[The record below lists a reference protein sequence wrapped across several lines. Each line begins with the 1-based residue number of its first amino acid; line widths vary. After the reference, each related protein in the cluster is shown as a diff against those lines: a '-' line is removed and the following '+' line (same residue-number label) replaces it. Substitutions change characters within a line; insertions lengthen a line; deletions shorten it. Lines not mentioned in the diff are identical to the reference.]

1 MAGGGKVPSDAG
13 KIQPS
18 ERNRTNDDAS
28 FKRAEQKFAAQNVER
43 EQKRQSFH
51 FQRPIN
57 AVDPRVREREEH
69 PEQISNQGS
78 SNDLAGRNVPPID
91 SPIDSGQTNDS
102 QASYN
107 ARRQK
112 TQAAKAEKLAE
123 TEQKDIEIKANQAEQ
138 QLAYDVA
145 QANLNASSNIA
156 FNVNPNV
163 GSDANQ
169 QPIPS
174 ETGQTMPV
182 FPEAPG
188 IMPKSS
194 TNGINSTSGT
204 NSTPGGTIKAEYFSP
219 TSEAVE
225 GPGGSADTLV
235 GTPGQNGGGIKVT
248 QQGPGYRED
257 AIVAEP
263 PRHAENIVEQNA
275 PASISPDV
283 SAPKDDSY
291 ETPLESAKENMRPNF
306 LASVFGG
313 AKRKPAQG
321 KTTRGGSDALRN
333 AEKNASNL
341 DSSFGLDAQTGE
353 NEVNSDFVNNV
364 GSQKLENNSENQK
377 VKSGF
382 LKKKGPLMSII
393 ISLLFGGGGMYMT
406 QASLP
411 FTVLDKLND
420 TFDSQDISV
429 NKRSGVF
436 TKLMAKNAKNIDAS
450 SGATKKNLFGK
461 QKFSVSKKMRKRMKA
476 NNLNIITDKNNPNVG
491 KLEFTD
497 KNGNTKLYT
506 PAEFENA
513 YKNNTEIRKS
523 YDAAAHPWKTSVSN
537 FLDKGFQKIMN
548 RFGLKKRA
556 LDGYDAKSD
565 PTGEKARKG
574 LANEVENTFEDG
586 ANNTR
591 ASGGENDDE
600 GMLKDDPD
608 DSDPTTPADE
618 VEKGKSKASNIS
630 AKLSASL
637 KKAFQVSQ
645 VVCMVPT
652 IMTGATLIAQAYQLY
667 QVVKIAM
674 LFMSGVDQARA
685 GDAASSPVNALGR
698 SLVEQSSERRYTSK
712 FSAESDYEEENDDYG
727 YYEYTT
733 HEEFESNE
741 TEARSAIQS
750 EGMSKLFT
758 GDPVAEADE
767 SIRSFNSENVLKG
780 KFQEIE
786 DEVEDNLGILG
797 DLLDD
802 FDTST
807 FLTDEALK
815 ASTFYAC
822 QVARMS
828 LAYAMLGFDVAALVA
843 SFEAAA
849 TGWTA
854 GTAAGAGACA
864 ATVVLA
870 GAAPVCGV
878 VGGIIGGLVGF
889 FTGQAGKKALK
900 AALKMAVSML
910 GSLVASWAASHVATF
925 LVNMLK
931 RKAVTE
937 FFGEDLGN
945 AIMSGSHSI
954 MADNHRSSG
963 GLLADKEGY
972 IAMLIQQDAVNAE
985 EAKSD
990 RLARSPFDITSQNTF
1005 AGQLAATLTPVLWQ
1019 SDSLLDTVGKF
1030 GSTVRNS
1037 AKVFL
1042 PTASAYNAAKQAEY
1056 AEDWTANNCENLD
1069 AIGVVGDEFCN
1080 PYIVTDFD
1088 TMFTDDSEDDE
1099 IETAD
1104 NTPYKVMQDVGQSNF
1119 ADDIDS
1125 TENPK
1130 IKEGSDL
1137 ADYILNC
1144 SERESAFG
1152 YADENIA
1159 GRYDTQKN
1167 DVWGMI
1173 DLVSDWRDAH
1183 SGDEILDHFGWIDGS
1198 NCVIHEDLDY
1208 ADALD
1213 YDDIKNFSRYME
1225 DQRLAETM
1233 GVVEES
1239 AVSVFLDEYYE
1250 KNPKDMSQKAV
1261 LARMAGMTT
1270 ETFDSVMAGI
1280 EVVDFIAHYDPTDYY
1295 PTPAVHKE
1303 DPSYTIED
1311 WRMVEDD
1318 GVLALIYEN
1327 NSSLNYYQR
1336 NFAVA

>member
-1 MAGGGKVPSDAG
+1 MAGGGKIPSDAG
-13 KIQPS
+13 KIRQS

-28 FKRAEQKFAAQNVER
+28 FKRADQKFAAQNSER
-43 EQKRQSFH
+43 EQKRRASN
-51 FQRPIN
+51 FQRPSN
-57 AVDPRVREREEH
+57 AVGSRLHEREEH
-69 PEQISNQGS
+69 HESVVNQGS
-78 SNDLAGRNVPPID
+78 SDDLAGRNASPMD
-91 SPIDSGQTNDS
+91 SNKTHDSMSG
-102 QASYN
+102 YN
-107 ARRQK
+107 ERRQK
-112 TQAAKAEKLAE
+112 AQSAKAEKLAE
-123 TEQKDIEIKANQAEQ
+123 TERKDIEIKANQAEQ

-145 QANLNASSNIA
+145 QANLDASSNIG
-156 FNVNPNV
+156 FNANPNV
-163 GSDANQ
+163 GSNANRWS
-169 QPIPS
+169 IPS
-174 ETGQTMPV
+174 ETGQTMSV
-182 FPEAPG
+182 SPEVPG
-188 IMPKSS
+188 AISESS
-194 TNGINSTSGT
+194 ANNTNGA
-204 NSTPGGTIKAEYFSP
+204 NSTPGSTIKAEYFAP
-219 TSEAVE
+219 TSELVE
-225 GPGGSADTLV
+225 GPGGRVNALV

-248 QQGPGYRED
+248 QQGPGYREE

-263 PRHAENIVEQNA
+263 PRRTENIVKQNA
-275 PASISPDV
+275 PASIAPDV
-283 SAPKDDSY
+283 SAPKDDNY

-306 LASVFGG
+306 FSSVFG
-313 AKRKPAQG
+313 KSKKPAKG
-321 KTTRGGSDALRN
+321 KTTRGGSDALRD
-333 AEKNASNL
+333 AEKSASGL

-364 GSQKLENNSENQK
+364 GAQKAQENAENK
-377 VKSGF
+377 RVKSGF
-382 LKKKGPLMSII
+382 LKKKGPLMTII
-393 ISLLFGGGGMYMT
+393 VSLLFGGGGMYMT

-436 TKLMAKNAKNIDAS
+436 TKLMAKNARNVDTG
-450 SGATKKNLFGK
+450 SGATKKNIFGK

-476 NNLNIITDKNNPNVG
+476 NNLEIITDKNNPNVG
-491 KLEFTD
+491 KLEYTD
-497 KNGNTKLYT
+497 KNGNKQLYT

-513 YKNNTEIRKS
+513 YKNDTDIRKS

-537 FLDKGFQKIMN
+537 FLDKGFQKIMTK
-548 RFGLKKRA
+548 FGLKKRA
-556 LDGYDAKSD
+556 LDGYDAKTD

-608 DSDPTTPADE
+608 ETEPTTPAEE
-618 VEKGKSKASNIS
+618 VENGKSKAAGIS

-667 QVVKIAM
+667 QVAKIAM

-685 GDAASSPVNALGR
+685 GDAASSPINALGR

-733 HEEFESNE
+733 HEEFDSSE
-741 TEARSAIQS
+741 TAPRSAIQS
-750 EGMSKLFT
+750 EGLSKLFT

-797 DLLDD
+797 DLLDN
-802 FDTST
+802 FDTTS

-815 ASTFYAC
+815 ASSFYAC

-828 LAYAMLGFDVAALVA
+828 LAYAMLGFDVAALIA

-849 TGWTA
+849 TGAST
-854 GTAAGAGACA
+854 GFGIGAGACA
-864 ATVVLA
+864 ATVILA
-870 GAAPVCGV
+870 EAAPVCGV

-889 FTGQAGKKALK
+889 FTGQSGKKALK

-945 AIMSGSHSI
+945 AVMSGSHAI

-1005 AGQLAATLTPVLWQ
+1005 AGQLAATMTPVLWQ

-1042 PTASAYNAAKQAEY
+1042 PTASAYDAAKKADY
-1056 AEDWTANNCENLD
+1056 AEDWTAKNCENLD

-1088 TMFTDDSEDDE
+1088 TMFTNEAEDDDVE
-1099 IETAD
+1099 NAE
-1104 NTPYKVMQDVGQSNF
+1104 NTPYKIIKEVGQSNF
-1119 ADDIDS
+1119 DDDIEE

-1130 IKEGSDL
+1130 IKEDSDL
-1137 ADYILNC
+1137 ADYILYC
-1144 SERESAFG
+1144 SQRESAFG

-1167 DVWGMI
+1167 DVLGMI

-1183 SGDEILDHFGWIDGS
+1183 SGDEIIDHFGWIDGS
-1198 NCVIHEDLDY
+1198 NCVIHEDLEY

-1213 YDDIKNFSRYME
+1213 YDDVKNYSRYME
-1225 DQRLAETM
+1225 DQRLAESM

-1250 KNPKDMSQKAV
+1250 KNPKDMSPKAV

-1270 ETFDSVMAGI
+1270 ESFDSIMAGI
-1280 EVVDFIAHYDPTDYY
+1280 EVMDFIAHYDPTDYY

-1318 GVLALIYEN
+1318 GVLAVVYEN
-1327 NSSLNYYQR
+1327 NSSPNHYQR
-1336 NFAVA
+1336 NFAVV